1 MESKADNMPN
11 REVAG
16 QFHQQLHRIRIVIF
30 EQELAHRHE
39 KGDDQ
44 LVCKRRWAGVG
55 KEGVPKLKS
64 VCQVE
69 LPSK

>member
-1 MESKADNMPN
+1 MKSEADNMPN

-16 QFHQQLHRIRIVIF
+16 QFHQQLHRVGIVVF

-55 KEGVPKLKS
+55 KEGVPKLKRI
-64 VCQVE
+64 CQVE
-69 LPSK
+69 FASE